1 MGNVSKNELSKMM
14 STLKR
19 QHSLSDTDIRDL
31 KKMAS
36 GHMDKDSGFF
46 GSSSMSKKEA
56 EQLLKDLKKHPGW
69 HHLSKSQVGKVE
81 EELKEDL
88 ND

>member
-14 STLKR
+14 ATLR
-19 QHSLSDTDIRDL
+19 REGLSDTDLRDL

-36 GHMDKDSGFF
+36 GHMDKNAGMF
-46 GSSSMSKKEA
+46 GSKSMSADEVRH
-56 EQLLKDLKKHPGW
+56 LLKDMKEHPSW
-69 HHLSKSQVGKVE
+69 HHISKWQVDKVE

>member
-1 MGNVSKNELSKMM
+1 MGNVSKEELRKMM
-14 STLKR
+14 ATLRRKG
-19 QHSLSDTDIRDL
+19 LSDTDLRYL

-36 GHMDKDSGFF
+36 GHMDKNTGFSGTK
-46 GSSSMSKKEA
+46 SMSKE
-56 EQLLKDLKKHPGW
+56 ETEHLLKDLKEHPSW
-69 HHLSKSQVGKVE
+69 HHLSKGQIGKVE

>member
-1 MGNVSKNELSKMM
+1 MGNVSKNELSKLIT
-14 STLKR
+14 TLRR
-19 QHSLSDTDIRDL
+19 QHGLSDVDIRDL

-36 GHMDKDSGFF
+36 GHMDKNAGFSG
-46 GSSSMSKKEA
+46 SKSMSRE
-56 EQLLKDLKKHPGW
+56 ETERLLKDLKEHPSW
-69 HHLSKSQVGKVE
+69 HHLSKGQIKKVE